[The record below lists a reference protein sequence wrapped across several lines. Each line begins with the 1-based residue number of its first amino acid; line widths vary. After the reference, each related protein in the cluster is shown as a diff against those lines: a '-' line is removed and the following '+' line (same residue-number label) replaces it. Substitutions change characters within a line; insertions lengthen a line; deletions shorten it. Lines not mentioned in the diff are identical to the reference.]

1 MEEPKI
7 TLYGKTY
14 TPASPKMKVWRK
26 FLAFY
31 DEDKTKL
38 TVEEFLDAQVEL
50 ILLAFDRKEVTREAV
65 DENLGVADIVP
76 LVREL
81 FLWIQSQ
88 AFAHL
93 EKIPNAEGEKG

>member
-1 MEEPKI
+1 MEKPKI
-7 TLYGKTY
+7 ILYGKTY
-14 TPASPKMKVWRK
+14 TPSEPKMKVWRK

-65 DENLGVADIVP
+65 DENIGVADIVP

>member
-1 MEEPKI
+1 MEKPKI

-14 TPASPKMKVWRK
+14 TPASPKMKVWRR

-31 DEDKTKL
+31 DEDKTRL

-50 ILLAFDRKEVTREAV
+50 ILLAFDREEVTREAI

-76 LVREL
+76 LVRGL

-93 EKIPNAEGEKG
+93 EKIPNARGEEG

>member
-1 MEEPKI
+1 MEKPKI

-31 DEDKTKL
+31 DEDKTKI
-38 TVEEFLDAQVEL
+38 TVEAFLDAQVEL

-93 EKIPNAEGEKG
+93 EKLPNAEGEKG

>member
-1 MEEPKI
+1 MEKLKI

-14 TPASPKMKVWRK
+14 TPSAPKMKVWRR

-50 ILLAFDRKEVTREAV
+50 ILLAFDREEVTRKAV

-76 LVREL
+76 LVRGL

>member
-1 MEEPKI
+1 MEKPKI
-7 TLYGKTY
+7 TLYGRTY
-14 TPASPKMKVWRK
+14 TPSAPKMKVWRK

-31 DEDKTKL
+31 DEDKTQL
-38 TVEEFLDAQVEL
+38 TVEECLNEQVEL
-50 ILLAFDRKEVTREAV
+50 ILLAFDREEVTREAV

-76 LVREL
+76 LVRGL

-93 EKIPNAEGEKG
+93 EKIPNARGEEG

>member
-1 MEEPKI
+1 MEKPKI

-50 ILLAFDRKEVTREAV
+50 ILLAFDREEVTREAV

>member
-1 MEEPKI
+1 MEKPKI

-50 ILLAFDRKEVTREAV
+50 ILLAFDREEVTREAV
-65 DENLGVADIVP
+65 DENIGVADIVP

>member
-1 MEEPKI
+1 MEKPKI

-14 TPASPKMKVWRK
+14 TPSAPKMKVWRR

-31 DEDKTKL
+31 DEDKTRL
-38 TVEEFLDAQVEL
+38 TVGEFLDAQVEL

-76 LVREL
+76 LVRGL

-93 EKIPNAEGEKG
+93 EKIPNARGEEG

>member
-1 MEEPKI
+1 MEKPKI
-7 TLYGKTY
+7 TLYEKTY
-14 TPASPKMKVWRK
+14 TPSAPKMKVWRR

-31 DEDKTKL
+31 DEDKTRL
-38 TVEEFLDAQVEL
+38 TVEEFLDEQVEL
-50 ILLAFDRKEVTREAV
+50 ILLAFDREEVTREAV

-81 FLWIQSQ
+81 FRWIQSQ

-93 EKIPNAEGEKG
+93 EKIPNARGEEG

>member
-1 MEEPKI
+1 MEKPKI
-7 TLYGKTY
+7 TIYGKTY
-14 TPASPKMKVWRK
+14 TPSAPKMKVWRR

-31 DEDKTKL
+31 DEDKMRL

-76 LVREL
+76 LVRGL

-93 EKIPNAEGEKG
+93 EKLPNARGEEG

>member
-1 MEEPKI
+1 MEKPKI
-7 TLYGKTY
+7 TIYGKTY
-14 TPASPKMKVWRK
+14 TPSAPKMKVWRR

-31 DEDKTKL
+31 DEDKTRL

-76 LVREL
+76 LVRGL

-93 EKIPNAEGEKG
+93 EKIPNARGEEG

>member
-1 MEEPKI
+1 MEKPKI
-7 TLYGKTY
+7 TLYEKTY
-14 TPASPKMKVWRK
+14 TPSAPKMKVWRR

-31 DEDKTKL
+31 DEDKTRL

-50 ILLAFDRKEVTREAV
+50 ILLAFDREEVTREAI

-76 LVREL
+76 LVRGL

-93 EKIPNAEGEKG
+93 EKIPNARGEEG

>member
-1 MEEPKI
+1 MEMPKI

-14 TPASPKMKVWRK
+14 TPSAPKMKVWRR

-31 DEDKTKL
+31 DEDKTRL

-50 ILLAFDRKEVTREAV
+50 ILLAFDREEVTREAV
-65 DENLGVADIVP
+65 DESLGVADIVP
-76 LVREL
+76 LVRGL

-93 EKIPNAEGEKG
+93 EKIPNARGEEG

>member
-1 MEEPKI
+1 MEKPKI

-14 TPASPKMKVWRK
+14 TPSAPKMKVWRR

-31 DEDKTKL
+31 DEDKTRL

-50 ILLAFDRKEVTREAV
+50 ILLAFDREEVTREAV

-76 LVREL
+76 LVRAL

-93 EKIPNAEGEKG
+93 EKIPNDRGEEG

>member
-1 MEEPKI
+1 MEKPKI

-50 ILLAFDRKEVTREAV
+50 ILLAFDREAVTREAV

>member
-1 MEEPKI
+1 MEKPKI

-14 TPASPKMKVWRK
+14 TPASPKMKVWRR

-31 DEDKTKL
+31 DEDKTRL
-38 TVEEFLDAQVEL
+38 TVEEFLDEQVEL

-76 LVREL
+76 LVRGL

-93 EKIPNAEGEKG
+93 EKIPNARGEEG